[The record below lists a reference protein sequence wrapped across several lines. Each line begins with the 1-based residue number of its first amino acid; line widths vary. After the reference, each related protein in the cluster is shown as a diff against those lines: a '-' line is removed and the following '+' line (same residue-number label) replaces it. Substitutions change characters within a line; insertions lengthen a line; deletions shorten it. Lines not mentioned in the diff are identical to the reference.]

1 MRAIRYAA
9 ALLSVC
15 LLTAAAAEAAEIR
28 GQYLE
33 ARTCDVFTG
42 PCFANAE
49 MGMAGKEAVLA
60 WKVDEGSWNG
70 VSLTGLGVALVLKAE
85 NTLGDDGIFP
95 MDPGKIKSVILVDEK
110 ATQEQQVA
118 LVDFVKETA
127 AAYTREVQKIEPAPI
142 VLENDHDTAQ
152 GVFKAGKIA
161 EIRTRR
167 LGDKDCICTNETVY
181 FNPLVD
187 VTYPLPA
194 YSLTQSYSGND
205 LDSKWT
211 HSGSRSAFLAVFRK

>member
-1 MRAIRYAA
+1 MRAIPHIA
-9 ALLSVC
+9 ALLSICV
-15 LLTAAAAEAAEIR
+15 LTAATADAAEIR

-60 WKVDEGSWNG
+60 WKVDEGSWKG
-70 VSLTGLGVALVLKAE
+70 VALTGLGVALVLKAE

-95 MDPGKIKSVILVDEK
+95 MDPGTIKSVILVDDQ
-110 ATQEQQVA
+110 ATEEQQVA
-118 LVDFVKETA
+118 LVDFVRETA
-127 AAYTREVQKIEPAPI
+127 GTYTREVQKIEQAPI
-142 VLENDHDTAQ
+142 VLENDHDTAR
-152 GVFKAGKIA
+152 GVFKAGKVAAIQ
-161 EIRTRR
+161 TRR
-167 LGDKDCICTNETVY
+167 LEADDCICTNETVY

-194 YSLTQSYSGND
+194 YSLTQSYTGKG

-211 HSGSRSAFLAVFRK
+211 HNGSRSAFLAVFRK